1 MVRAMKSGSLPAIEH
16 DTYRYLAS
24 LLGLA
29 FQVYAF
35 WAFLRRCLLITF
47 PGRVL
52 DVPAVTGSDFI
63 AAC

>member
-1 MVRAMKSGSLPAIEH
+1 MKSGSLPAIEH
-16 DTYRYLAS
+16 DAYRYLAS

-35 WAFLRRCLLITF
+35 GTVLRRSLLITF

-52 DVPAVTGSDFI
+52 DIPAVAGGDFI
-63 AAC
+63 VAC